1 VDKKYEILGYTIFQH
16 TYLVDAEDE
25 EEAVEKAMA
34 SSAEPVATELME
46 ETFELIREVRY
57 HS

>member
-1 VDKKYEILGYTIFQH
+1 MDKKYEILGYTIFQH
-16 TYLVDAEDE
+16 TYLVDAENE

-46 ETFELIREVRY
+46 ETFE
-57 HS
+57 S